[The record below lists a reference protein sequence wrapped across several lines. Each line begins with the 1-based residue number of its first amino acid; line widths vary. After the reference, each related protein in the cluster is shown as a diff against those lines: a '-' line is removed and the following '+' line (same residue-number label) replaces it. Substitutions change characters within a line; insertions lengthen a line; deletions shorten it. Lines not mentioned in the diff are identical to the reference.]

1 MTIFNRTSLSLPP
14 PPAALTCCTLF
25 QPYPLNLT
33 SYSGFNARSMT
44 NHGSQ
49 LVVSFVP
56 NGSVLPY
63 LHAPYHYSPG
73 TALCNIK
80 ALPVLYVLSP
90 LFKIGACMAFQI
102 QL

>member
-1 MTIFNRTSLSLPP
+1 MSRCPLTTTTA
-14 PPAALTCCTLF
+14 AALTCCTLF

-33 SYSGFNARSMT
+33 SYSGLSPRSMM

-63 LHAPYHYSPG
+63 LHAPYHKG
-73 TALCNIK
+73 GL
-80 ALPVLYVLSP
+80 
-90 LFKIGACMAFQI
+90 GM
-102 QL
+102 